1 MSAMAVSHNV
11 LVMIVE
17 IKGIQVRM
25 GSETF
30 ATVIWPTQFYRTLYI
45 DTPILGW

>member
-1 MSAMAVSHNV
+1 MSGMAVSYNV
-11 LVMIVE
+11 SVMIVE
-17 IKGIQVRM
+17 VRGIHVRM

-30 ATVIWPTQFYRTLYI
+30 ANVIWPTQFYRTLYI